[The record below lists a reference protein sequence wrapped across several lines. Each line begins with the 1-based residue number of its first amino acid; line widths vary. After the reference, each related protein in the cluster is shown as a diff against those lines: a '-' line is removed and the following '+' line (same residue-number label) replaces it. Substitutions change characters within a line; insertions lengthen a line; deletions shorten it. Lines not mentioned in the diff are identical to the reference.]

1 MTSLAGRRRRNTMLA
16 LGAGLIAA
24 IAAPTLVYVGANA
37 ITNSKAGKNALANAP
52 LEESF
57 PQTPTAMLATVSD
70 TNELTSVTVLVLAP
84 DANESASV
92 YDQRGGSIVS
102 VPINVDSGSGGQLLS
117 LHDAYAL
124 GGQAELLVDLQS
136 AVNLTIDFG
145 AVMKRDEVAAFLT
158 GLPSVQANLP
168 TDVLGADETALFAK
182 GDNTLNSTQIAQ
194 ILTSK
199 SPTQGERPRQAN
211 IEAVW
216 SGIASAIGAGRQGLT
231 LSASSP
237 TTFAETATRLMSGSV
252 AARGLVARS
261 LDSAR
266 NPEGLDV
273 ESLDLPDTI
282 LVFASIAP
290 AQMSRPASG
299 LTFRIEAPPGFDQ
312 QVRKTIG
319 VLLSFGGNV
328 VSVDLSADPKPDT
341 KFLIY
346 DASLAA
352 AESTDNPIFGKI
364 SVETPKIRLGSIDE
378 TILLGTTYLKGVD
391 LSAPDATSTTIP
403 TSVAPTETTA

>member
-52 LEESF
+52 LEQSF

-84 DANESASV
+84 DADESAAV

-124 GGQAELLVDLQS
+124 GGQAELLIDLQS
-136 AVNLTIDFG
+136 AVNLTIDFS

-168 TDVLGADETALFAK
+168 TDVLGPDETALFTK
-182 GDNTLNSTQIAQ
+182 GPSTLTSTQIAQ

-199 SPTQGERPRQAN
+199 SPTQRERPRQAN

-216 SGIASAIGAGRQGLT
+216 SGIASAIGSGRQGLT

-261 LDSAR
+261 LDSAL

-319 VLLSFGGNV
+319 VLLSFGDNV
-328 VSVDLSADPKPDT
+328 VSIDLSADAKADT
-341 KFLIY
+341 KLLIY

-352 AESTDNPIFGKI
+352 VESTDNPIFGKV
-364 SVETPKIRLGSIDE
+364 SVETPKTRLGSIDE

-391 LSAPDATSTTIP
+391 LSAPDATSSTTS

>member
-1 MTSLAGRRRRNTMLA
+1 MTSLAGRRRRNTMLV

-52 LEESF
+52 LEQSF

-84 DANESASV
+84 DADESAAV

-124 GGQAELLVDLQS
+124 GGQAELLIDLQS
-136 AVNLTIDFG
+136 AVNLTIDFS

-168 TDVLGADETALFAK
+168 TDVLGPDETALFTK
-182 GDNTLNSTQIAQ
+182 GPSTLTSTQIAQ

-199 SPTQGERPRQAN
+199 SPTQRERPRQAN

-216 SGIASAIGAGRQGLT
+216 SGIASAIGTGRQGLT

-261 LDSAR
+261 LDSAL

-273 ESLDLPDTI
+273 ESLDRPDTI

-328 VSVDLSADPKPDT
+328 VSIDLSADAKADT
-341 KFLIY
+341 KLLIY

-352 AESTDNPIFGKI
+352 AESTDNPIFGKV
-364 SVETPKIRLGSIDE
+364 SVETPKTRLGSIDE

-391 LSAPDATSTTIP
+391 LSAPDATSSTTS

>member
-52 LEESF
+52 LEQSF

-84 DANESASV
+84 DADESAAV

-124 GGQAELLVDLQS
+124 GGQAELLIDLQS
-136 AVNLTIDFG
+136 AVNLTIDFS

-168 TDVLGADETALFAK
+168 TDVLGPDETALFTK
-182 GDNTLNSTQIAQ
+182 GPSTLTSTQIAQ

-199 SPTQGERPRQAN
+199 SPTQRERPRQAN

-216 SGIASAIGAGRQGLT
+216 SGIASAIGTGRQGLT

-261 LDSAR
+261 LDSTL

-319 VLLSFGGNV
+319 VLLSFGDNV
-328 VSVDLSADPKPDT
+328 VSIDLSADAKADT
-341 KFLIY
+341 KLLIY

-352 AESTDNPIFGKI
+352 VESTDNPIFGKV
-364 SVETPKIRLGSIDE
+364 SVETPKTRLGSIDE

-391 LSAPDATSTTIP
+391 LSAPDATSSTTS